1 MRRIVAG
8 IVLALVAAGCRDVR
22 FGASPATIGEVG
34 GPAGSAAMAEVAAGR
49 VRALVPDR
57 WRTVPTS
64 STVHRGVLAS
74 PRPDAWPRIDGSVA
88 GVAATYV
95 DTGDAGVPSDYFYL
109 AARASRLRALTRS
122 RDCRAEHRRVVVDD
136 VPRFLDGRRGSTGEY
151 LAMAEGACSVRG
163 SPTRWA
169 YFVAAPGY
177 GRMRRVGIPSS
188 GLYVVVAV
196 APDTHRGGGLVDR
209 LVQGARFG
217 DAGVRD
223 LIAAARGPLAQ

>member
-1 MRRIVAG
+1 
-8 IVLALVAAGCRDVR
+8 VLALVAAGCRDAR
-22 FGASPATIGEVG
+22 FAASPTVSGIGE
-34 GPAGSAAMAEVAAGR
+34 SARSTPLAEVAAGQ

-57 WRTVPTS
+57 WRTIPAAS
-64 STVHRGVLAS
+64 PVHQGVLAS
-74 PRPDAWPRIDGSVA
+74 PRPAAWPRIDGSVA

-95 DTGDAGVPSDYFYL
+95 DTGSTGVPSDYLYL
-109 AARASRLRALTRS
+109 AARGTGLRLLTRS
-122 RDCRAEHRRVVVDD
+122 RDCRAEHRRVVVDN
-136 VPRFLDGRRGSTGEY
+136 VPRFLDGRRGSTGDY

-169 YFVAAPGY
+169 YVVAAPGY

-196 APDTHRGGGLVDR
+196 APDTRHGGGLVDR
-209 LVQGARFG
+209 LVDGARFG

-223 LIAAARGPLAQ
+223 LIAAARGPRAL